1 VPLPRPAPGTTR
13 WWVIGTIG
21 CAVGIAIAVWLGL
34 ASTVGQVSWTDIGY
48 HVVDDGRVDVSYD
61 VHRPSGKAV
70 TCEVRA
76 LDSHFGTVGS
86 VTVHVPAAG
95 PDSVHRQTTVRTTSR
110 AVTGVVQTCSVDGA
124 P

>member
-1 VPLPRPAPGTTR
+1 MPLPRPAPGTTR
-13 WWVIGTIG
+13 WWVIGTIW

-48 HVVDDGRVDVSYD
+48 HVVDDSRVDVSYD
-61 VHRPSGKAV
+61 VHRPTGKAV
-70 TCEVRA
+70 TCQVQA

-86 VTVHVPAAG
+86 VAVHIPAPG
-95 PDSVHRQTTVRTTSR
+95 PDSVHRETTVRTTSR